1 MGMVVTMR
9 SCLMSSE
16 QGGDATDHGPYMVRG
31 TPEFAKALRPMVLWL
46 LLGNDVV

>member
-16 QGGDATDHGPYMVRG
+16 QGGDATEHGPFVVRG
-31 TPEFAKALRPMVLWL
+31 TPEFAKALRPMVL
-46 LLGNDVV
+46 